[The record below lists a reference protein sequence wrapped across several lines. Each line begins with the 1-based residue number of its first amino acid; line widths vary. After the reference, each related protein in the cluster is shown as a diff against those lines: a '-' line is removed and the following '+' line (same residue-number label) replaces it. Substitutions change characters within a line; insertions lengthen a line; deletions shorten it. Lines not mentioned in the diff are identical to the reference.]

1 MLRGLLPPSLSP
13 SPSARLVSLS
23 TLLKEHPDSA
33 IVVFPECTTS
43 NGRGILKLSPSILT
57 VPSKT
62 KIFPINLRY
71 TPADITTP
79 VPGAYISFLWHLC
92 SKPTHCIRVRI
103 AEATYNTSR
112 LSPSNGESN
121 RSSRSTFALG
131 TSTSDLDNHDLG
143 VSQSSSESP
152 VGDDENGGLN
162 LQEVQ
167 VLGRVGDDLAR
178 LGRVKRVGLGVND
191 KIEFVKTWTKTRTIW

>member
-1 MLRGLLPPSLSP
+1 MLRALLPPSLSP

-23 TLLKEHPDSA
+23 TLLKENPDSA

-43 NGRGILKLSPSILT
+43 NGRGILELSPSILT
-57 VPSKT
+57 VPSKI

-71 TPADITTP
+71 TPSDITTP

-103 AEATYNTSR
+103 AEATYNTSK
-112 LSPSNGESN
+112 LSPSNGETY
-121 RSSRSTFALG
+121 RSSRS
-131 TSTSDLDNHDLG
+131 NHDLD
-143 VSQSSSESP
+143 VFQSSAESL
-152 VGDDENGGLN
+152 VGDDENRGLN
-162 LQEVQ
+162 LEEMK

-178 LGRVKRVGLGVND
+178 LGRVKRVGLGVKD
-191 KIEFVKTWTKTRTIW
+191 KIDFVRTWTKTRTIW